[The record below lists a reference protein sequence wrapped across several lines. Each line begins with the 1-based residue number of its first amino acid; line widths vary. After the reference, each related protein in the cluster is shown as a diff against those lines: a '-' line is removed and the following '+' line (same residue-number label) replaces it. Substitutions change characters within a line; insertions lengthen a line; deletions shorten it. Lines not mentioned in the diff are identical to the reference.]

1 MRENN
6 RENNHKNNGI
16 ATRYLGLSDYQ
27 STWQAMRDFTN
38 TRDQH
43 SADELWVCEHSP
55 VYTLGQAGRTEHIL
69 NTAGIEVVK
78 SDRGGQVTYHGPGQV
93 VVYCMINLRRAHLG
107 VRDMVTRLENSVIEL
122 LDEQGVVAESRR
134 DAPGVYV
141 RGAKIA
147 ALGLRVRKGCSYH
160 GIALNIDPDLT
171 PFLGINPCGF
181 EDLEVT
187 SVQKLGLSF
196 DKDQLV
202 TRFVQ
207 LIDRQLS
214 RLENLA

>member
-1 MRENN
+1 MS
-6 RENNHKNNGI
+6 ENNHKNNGI

-93 VVYCMINLRRAHLG
+93 IVYCMINLRRAHLG